1 MSKRDFKKKSKDLK
15 FLLFISGF
23 NYQSCC
29 SFLLPPF
36 PSPQPPCLD
45 ATTLQRT
52 AAFRITVGLLPLILM
67 LYDVKDGQKHLETL
81 AIWIVQLKTGCSRA
95 TAPALALWITCTP
108 QFSWRHFANG
118 YFCRHFSIQLLL
130 YGSFMQFPKQ
140 AHIWFMQ
147 RDTTSVLASI
157 MSQKFIWGCLRQIF
171 LVN

>member
-1 MSKRDFKKKSKDLK
+1 MSKGDFKKKSKDLK

-29 SFLLPPF
+29 SFLLPLF

-52 AAFRITVGLLPLILM
+52 AAFRRTVGLLPLILM
-67 LYDVKDGQKHLETL
+67 LYKVKDGQKHLETL

-95 TAPALALWITCTP
+95 TAPSLALWITCTP

-118 YFCRHFSIQLLL
+118 YFCRLFFHPIIALWLFYAVSKTGTHLI
-130 YGSFMQFPKQ
+130 YAAGHNISP
-140 AHIWFMQ
+140 
-147 RDTTSVLASI
+147 
-157 MSQKFIWGCLRQIF
+157 CL
-171 LVN
+171 NYE